1 MWLCVVVTPTLQV
14 EGVFGFQ
21 RVSVSDTCDYI
32 PLFYF
37 QKLLPVSMSYLVSV
51 YGVVWVCV
59 WIEGFL
65 VSNACQCP
73 THVIILYFKKLLPVS
88 MLYPVSV
95 YGVVFV

>member
-37 QKLLPVSMSYLVSV
+37 QKLLPVSMSRPM
-51 YGVVWVCV
+51 
-59 WIEGFL
+59 F
-65 VSNACQCP
+65 
-73 THVIILYFKKLLPVS
+73 
-88 MLYPVSV
+88 V
-95 YGVVFV
+95 YGVVFVCFVFVCVMMVEGYSMIVCVLMVLTFDHVDNPY